1 MARLFFLIIIFSP
14 FMKLKKVI
22 PAGQIAEMLGRNL
35 LGDENLLIDG
45 INEIHKVTPG
55 DITFSDNPKY
65 YKRAL
70 NSDASLIILDSLPE
84 GIEHNKTIIISPSP
98 FDDYNRLVEKYKYF
112 IPDTQAIAEDLII
125 GQGSVIQPNVYIGR
139 NVIIGNNCII
149 HANVSI
155 YKDTIIGDNVIIHAN
170 TVIGG
175 DAFYYKRKQEGYTRL
190 NSCGRVIIENDVEIG
205 NNCTIDKGVS
215 GDTII
220 GAGTKMDNLIHIGH
234 GTVLGKNCLLA
245 AQVGI
250 AGKVKI
256 GNNVSIWGQVG
267 ISKDLEIG
275 DNAVILAKSG
285 VPGSLEGNKQYFGIP
300 VVEAREKM
308 KELAYIKRIGELFEA
323 IKKMTTL

>member
-1 MARLFFLIIIFSP
+1 
-14 FMKLKKVI
+14 MKFEKTT
-22 PAGQIAEMLGRNL
+22 PAGLIAQKLCRDI
-35 LGDENLLIDG
+35 LGDKDFLVSG
-45 INEIHKVTPG
+45 INEIHKVQKG
-55 DITFSDNPKY
+55 DITFSDNQKY

-70 NSDASLIILDSLPE
+70 LSDASVIILDALPTD
-84 GIEHNKTIIISPSP
+84 IEHDKIIILSPCP
-98 FDDYNRLVEKYKYF
+98 FDDYNKLVDEQKPF
-112 IPDTQAIAEDLII
+112 IPDNSAIADDLIL
-125 GQGSVIQPNVYIGR
+125 GKGTVIQPNVYIGR
-139 NVIIGNNCII
+139 NVRIGKNCII

-155 YKDTIIGDNVIIHAN
+155 YKDCILGDNVIIHAN

-175 DAFYYKRKQEGYTRL
+175 DAFYYKKKPEGYSRL
-190 NSCGRVIIENDVEIG
+190 LSCGRVIIENDVEIG

-285 VPGSLEGNKQYFGIP
+285 VPHSLEGNKQYFGIP
-300 VVEAREKM
+300 VAEAREKM
-308 KELAYIKRIGELFEA
+308 KEMAYLKRIGELFE
-323 IKKMTTL
+323 IVKKWTTL